1 MGRSVVQ
8 QCQTMR
14 HEKMYTNLHVCW
26 QDPSL
31 AKALFYMNL
40 HSQIAEVHS
49 CTVHVKGCCCNHSC
63 VCLQDPSLAEALFYM
78 NLYSL
83 VEADGPAAVAAV
95 TAPLKENMR
104 QLVSALGG

>member
-1 MGRSVVQ
+1 M
-8 QCQTMR
+8 
-14 HEKMYTNLHVCW
+14 
-26 QDPSL
+26 
-31 AKALFYMNL
+31 KA
-40 HSQIAEVHS
+40 
-49 CTVHVKGCCCNHSC
+49 CCIINSC

-104 QLVSALGG
+104 QLVSGLGE